1 MFKKLKNK
9 KKNSYEDKEM
19 SFLEHI
25 DELRRRIIY
34 SLIGIVVGCTLIG
47 LKLNFVVEEIL
58 LRPAHQIGIKLQN
71 LQPFGQPFLYFKVL
85 IVGGVI
91 ISMPFILYQ
100 LWKFIAPGL
109 YPSEKKWARMI
120 TFWTTICFLAGSV
133 FAYFVMI
140 PFMLNFSAYFGTKV
154 IENRFDVN
162 HYFGFVTMM
171 ILASGIIFEMP
182 MLSYVLA
189 RFGLLTSKSMR
200 KYRRHSIIV
209 ILIISAVLTP
219 TPDPINQLIFASPLF
234 ILYEI
239 SIIVAKV
246 VERKTLEKYEDIVTN
261 E

>member
-1 MFKKLKNK
+1 MLKKLKNK
-9 KKNSYEDKEM
+9 KKDGYEDREM

-25 DELRRRIIY
+25 DELRKRIIY
-34 SLIGIVVGCTLIG
+34 SLIGVAVGCAVVGF
-47 LKLNFVVEEIL
+47 KLNFIVEQIL
-58 LRPAHQIGIKLQN
+58 LRPAQLIGVKLQN

-85 IVGGVI
+85 VIGGVI

-100 LWKFIAPGL
+100 LWRFIAPGL
-109 YPSEKKWARMI
+109 YPSERKWARI
-120 TFWTTICFLAGSV
+120 VTFWTSICFLAGSA

-140 PFMLNFSAYFGTKV
+140 PFMLNFSAYFGTKE

-171 ILASGIIFEMP
+171 ILASGIVFEMP
-182 MLSYVLA
+182 MLSYVLS
-189 RFGLLTSKSMR
+189 RFGLVTSKLMR
-200 KYRRHSIIV
+200 KYQRHSMIV

-239 SIIVAKV
+239 SIYVAKA
-246 VERKTLEKYEDIVTN
+246 VERKRIEKYEDPIA

>member
-1 MFKKLKNK
+1 
-9 KKNSYEDKEM
+9 M
-19 SFLEHI
+19 SFLDHI

-34 SLIGIVVGCTLIG
+34 SLIGIVVGCSLVG

-58 LRPAHQIGIKLQN
+58 LRPAQQTGIKLQN

-85 IVGGVI
+85 IIGGII

-109 YPSEKKWARMI
+109 YPNERKWARMI
-120 TFWTTICFLAGSV
+120 TFWTSICFFAGST

-140 PFMLNFSAYFGTKV
+140 PFMLNFSAYFGTKE

-182 MLSYVLA
+182 MLSYVFS
-189 RFGLLTSKSMR
+189 RFGLVTSKLMR

-234 ILYEI
+234 ILFEI
-239 SIIVAKV
+239 SIIVAKL
-246 VERKTLEKYEDIVTN
+246 VERKKLEK
-261 E
+261 

>member
-1 MFKKLKNK
+1 MLKKLKDK
-9 KKNSYEDKEM
+9 KKDSYEDKEM
-19 SFLEHI
+19 SFLDHI
-25 DELRRRIIY
+25 DELRRRIIC
-34 SLIGIVVGCTLIG
+34 SLIGIVVGCSLVG

-58 LRPAHQIGIKLQN
+58 LRPAQQTGIKLQN

-85 IVGGVI
+85 IIGGII

-109 YPSEKKWARMI
+109 YPNERKWARMI
-120 TFWTTICFLAGSV
+120 TFWTSICFLAGST
-133 FAYFVMI
+133 FAYYVMI
-140 PFMLNFSAYFGTKV
+140 PFMLNFSAYFGTKE

-182 MLSYVLA
+182 MLSYVFS
-189 RFGLLTSKSMR
+189 RFGLVTSKLMR

-234 ILYEI
+234 ILFEI
-239 SIIVAKV
+239 SIIVAKL
-246 VERKTLEKYEDIVTN
+246 VERKKLEKNENEITN